1 MQNFVGSPAFFAL
14 ALTIGIIVWIIRD
27 RNNRKDR
34 DRLIHEIENSKVKAV
49 YYDTKSTLK
58 TGTIFAGHFEWE
70 KAELIFTEKSILYF
84 GYASI
89 FGYRLYMHIR
99 HWYLRGE
106 NLPHKLS
113 QSAPINDLVVEGEN
127 LVITSLLRKNEVTI
141 TLKNIVNSEQFETI
155 KKMLDISLEDY
166 QEG

>member
-1 MQNFVGSPAFFAL
+1 MHDFLGSPAFFAL
-14 ALTIGIIVWIIRD
+14 AMAMGIIVWLIRD
-27 RNNRKDR
+27 QNNRKEIIS
-34 DRLIHEIENSKVKAV
+34 LLQEIESSKVEAV
-49 YYDTKSTLK
+49 YFDTKSTLK
-58 TGTIFAGHFEWE
+58 IGTIFRGSFQWE
-70 KAELIFTEKSILYF
+70 RAETIFTNRSILYF
-84 GYASI
+84 GYVNL

-106 NLPHKLS
+106 KLPHKLS
-113 QSAPINDLVVEGEN
+113 QSAPINDLVVDGQN